1 MSITKSKIAIIQF
14 PGSNCET
21 ESIFAITQAGME
33 AEEFL
38 WNRPVIDLEGFDG
51 YFIIGGFSF
60 EDRSRSG
67 VISAKNPLMHEI
79 IAQAKKGK
87 PVLGICNGAQILIE
101 SGMVP
106 GLKNEKLAGAL
117 AVNKRVQNDEILGTG
132 FYNSWVNIKVLN
144 SQNAFCRNFTLDQI
158 INVPIAH
165 GEGRFIFAPEV
176 VSEMQKNGQFLFQYC
191 DSNGLVHDEFPLNPN
206 GSYLSLAAVGN
217 PSGNIMA
224 MMPHPERVLEKCGQ
238 KIFESMRDYIIDLK
252 SGKLNFVWKDLE
264 IDLEEKQIEKFE
276 LKKENL
282 NLLIDSI
289 ITDKEAVTVES
300 TLNNLG
306 IVCKLKKLI
315 LWEIEGSDETEKN
328 YLQTSELFFNSNK
341 EFVIDTLGKAEFDYD
356 SVVTVQYADDFV
368 GQSVLQNLRH
378 DGNKTITQISKKILW
393 LIKGDAQKVIES
405 GVLAN
410 PFSQI
415 IEVK

>member
-1 MSITKSKIAIIQF
+1 MSSPKPKIAIIQF
-14 PGSNCET
+14 PGSNCEN
-21 ESIFAITQAGME
+21 ESVYAITQAGME

-38 WNRPVIDLEGFDG
+38 WNRSIADLEEFDG

-67 VISAKNPLMHEI
+67 VISAKNPLMQEI
-79 IAQAKKGK
+79 VTQAKKGK
-87 PVLGICNGAQILIE
+87 SVLGICNGAQVLVE
-101 SGMVP
+101 AGLVP

-117 AVNKRVQNDEILGTG
+117 AVNKRVQDGEILGTG
-132 FYNSWVNIKVLN
+132 FYNSWVNIKSLESN
-144 SQNAFCRNFTLDQI
+144 NIFCRNFEPDEIL
-158 INVPIAH
+158 NVPIAH
-165 GEGRFIFAPEV
+165 GEGRFILAPEV
-176 VSEMQKNGQFLFQYC
+176 IEGMQNNGQFLFQYC
-191 DSNGLVHDEFPLNPN
+191 DNDGSIHDEFPLNPN
-206 GSYLSLAAVGN
+206 GSYNSLAAIGN

-224 MMPHPERVLEKCGQ
+224 MMPHPERALEKGGQ
-238 KIFESMRDYIIDLK
+238 KIFESMRDYVLDLK
-252 SGKLNFVWKDLE
+252 SGKIEFVWKDLE

-276 LKKENL
+276 LKKQNL

-289 ITDKEAVTVES
+289 ITDKEVVTVES

-306 IVCKLKKLI
+306 IECQLKKLI
-315 LWEIEGSDETEKN
+315 LWEIEGSNESEKD
-328 YLQTSELFFNSNK
+328 LLSTSELFFNSNK
-341 EFVIDTLGKAEFDYD
+341 EFVVETLEKVEFDYD

-378 DGNKTITQISKKILW
+378 GSNKTITQISKKTLW
-393 LIKGDAQKVIES
+393 LIKGDARKVIES

>member
-1 MSITKSKIAIIQF
+1 MSVTKPKIAIIQF

-21 ESIFAITQAGME
+21 ESMYAVTQGGMV

-38 WNRPVIDLEGFDG
+38 WNRSIADLELFDG

-67 VISAKNPLMHEI
+67 VISAKNPLMQEI
-79 IAQAKKGK
+79 VTQAKKGK
-87 PVLGICNGAQILIE
+87 PVLGICNGAQVLIE
-101 SGMVP
+101 TGLVP

-132 FYNSWVNIKVLN
+132 FYNSWVNIKSLKSN
-144 SQNAFCRNFTLDQI
+144 NIFCRNFESNEI
-158 INVPIAH
+158 FNVPIAH
-165 GEGRFIFAPEV
+165 GEGRFILAPEV
-176 VSEMQKNGQFLFQYC
+176 IDQMQKNGQFLFQYC
-191 DSNGLVHDEFPLNPN
+191 DDNGSIHDEFPLNPN
-206 GSYLSLAAVGN
+206 GSYQSLAAIGN

-224 MMPHPERVLEKCGQ
+224 MMPHPERALENGSL
-238 KIFESMRDYIIDLK
+238 KIFESMRDYILDLK
-252 SGKLNFVWKDLE
+252 SGKIEFDWRDLE
-264 IDLEEKQIEKFE
+264 IDLGEKRTEKFE

-289 ITDKEAVTVES
+289 ITDKEAVTVET

-306 IVCKLKKLI
+306 VECQLKKLI
-315 LWEIEGSDETEKN
+315 LWEIEGSDELEKD
-328 YLQTSELFFNSNK
+328 LLSTSELFFNSNK
-341 EFVIDTLGKAEFDYD
+341 EFVIDNLEQDSFDYD
-356 SVVTVQYADDFV
+356 SIVAVQYADDFV
-368 GQSVLQNLRH
+368 GQSKLQSLQH
-378 DGNKTITQISKKILW
+378 SGNKSITQISKKTLW